1 LQPRGNCDGKFQ
13 LQANER
19 YKIPRGCYD
28 SVSSAASF
36 AKSARGAGG
45 SMPRSRTKKSAE
57 PIRSLLRALDQAF
70 DHRTWHGT
78 NLRGSLR
85 GMTPA
90 QARWRPAPRRHNI
103 WEEVLHA
110 AYWKYAVRQRLTAG
124 KRRAFPLKGSN
135 WFPTP
140 EPAGAVEWKQTLA
153 LLHEMH
159 ESLRAAVAHFPAARL
174 GRPVHG
180 SKWSAFDSI
189 LGVSY
194 HDIYHAGQIQLLKR
208 LQKAGK

>member
-1 LQPRGNCDGKFQ
+1 
-13 LQANER
+13 
-19 YKIPRGCYD
+19 
-28 SVSSAASF
+28 
-36 AKSARGAGG
+36 
-45 SMPRSRTKKSAE
+45 MPRRRKNRSAE

-70 DHRTWHGT
+70 DHHTWHGT

-85 GMTPA
+85 GLTPA

-110 AYWKYAVRQRLTAG
+110 AYWKYAVRQRLTGG
-124 KRRAFPLKGSN
+124 KRGGFPHKGAN

-140 EPAGAVEWKQTLA
+140 SRSLGTTGAAEWKQALA
-153 LLHEMH
+153 LLDELH
-159 ESLRAAVAHFPAARL
+159 ESLRAAVAQV
-174 GRPVHG
+174 PVAHLDRAVQG

-189 LGVSY
+189 LGVAF

-208 LQKAGK
+208 LHKAGQ

>member
-1 LQPRGNCDGKFQ
+1 MLRRRKN
-13 LQANER
+13 R
-19 YKIPRGCYD
+19 
-28 SVSSAASF
+28 
-36 AKSARGAGG
+36 
-45 SMPRSRTKKSAE
+45 SAE
-57 PIRSLLRALDQAF
+57 PVRSLLRALDQAF

-85 GMTPA
+85 GLTPA
-90 QARWRPAPRRHNI
+90 QARWRPAPGRHNI

-124 KRRAFPLKGSN
+124 KRGGFPLKGTN

-140 EPAGAVEWKQTLA
+140 ALGGAVEWKQTLA
-153 LLHEMH
+153 LLDEMH
-159 ESLRAAVAHFPAARL
+159 VTLRAAVAQVPVVRL
-174 GRPVHG
+174 DRPVLG

-189 LGVSY
+189 LGVAF

-208 LQKAGK
+208 LQKPGK